1 MAAGLQLSGR
11 GVEVPSCRSLQPS
24 APGLPQLGQVARDR
38 GGSHGASMSGAR
50 AAALVIG
57 CSMIKHGW
65 PPCGRRIRRT
75 RRRTPTALP
84 APCAGPLTF
93 STCATAASPDQ
104 QQPSVGKVPAEC
116 TREVTALDPGG
127 LCRQLQSGT
136 KGQAE
141 PARTGR
147 GPSPAR
153 RGRSPAVSKDGQLRT
168 ANGRHLAG
176 YLRRSS
182 SLVIALPRVDDYLV
196 PGTIT
201 VEGKP

>member
-1 MAAGLQLSGR
+1 MAGRLAG
-11 GVEVPSCRSLQPS
+11 
-24 APGLPQLGQVARDR
+24 
-38 GGSHGASMSGAR
+38 GGSGG
-50 AAALVIG
+50 LVA
-57 CSMIKHGW
+57 
-65 PPCGRRIRRT
+65 GRLLHCR
-75 RRRTPTALP
+75 LP
-84 APCAGPLTF
+84 AQGPLTF

-104 QQPSVGKVPAEC
+104 QQRSVGKVPAEC

-127 LCRQLQSGT
+127 LCRQLRSGT

-147 GPSPAR
+147 GPFPAR

-201 VEGKP
+201 RSEERRVGK